1 MNLILVIIDSLRQDH
16 VGAYGNKWIKTP
28 NLDAFCRESALF
40 SRAYPESLPTLPFRR
55 STLTGKR
62 VFPTGIH

>member
-40 SRAYPESLPTLPFRR
+40 SRAYPESLPTLPFR
-55 STLTGKR
+55 
-62 VFPTGIH
+62 